1 MSGEVLRTID
11 EEEQKPLVRVLSV
24 FFVRARACVCVC
36 VNECVNSILHVLSA
50 EQRPKYLYDFFSLSR
65 GAFFGK

>member
-24 FFVRARACVCVC
+24 FFVRARVCVCVC
-36 VNECVNSILHVLSA
+36 E
-50 EQRPKYLYDFFSLSR
+50 
-65 GAFFGK
+65 